1 MSFRF
6 WRRIR
11 LAPGI
16 TLNLSKST
24 ASLSIGPPGAKFT
37 ISPRGNRITAGIP
50 GTGLFYTVHD
60 RQRAGRDGAA
70 PTAKVRASDRLKLGF
85 FQRLTTPAIEQRFV
99 EGLRALNEDNT
110 AEALSALEQ
119 STTLPDA
126 AWMAGFIRLRREEFD
141 LATAHFLYALSQSE
155 QLGTLFAK
163 YGIAAVVNLPITE
176 DIFAHITPG
185 ARGTRLALVE
195 AAQLQGHREDANTHL
210 HQLLAL
216 DASDPVVLVSFAEL
230 SLDSPHDRPLMDKV
244 VRLTTDINNDT
255 PVHTAVLFYRAR
267 ALSALGLADAAI
279 QVLTQANRRQKD
291 RPAALMRQIRYHRAE
306 LYEQTGRRA
315 DARREF
321 EKLYAD
327 DPAFEDVASKVL
339 L

>member
-1 MSFRF
+1 
-6 WRRIR
+6 
-11 LAPGI
+11 
-16 TLNLSKST
+16 
-24 ASLSIGPPGAKFT
+24 
-37 ISPRGNRITAGIP
+37 
-50 GTGLFYTVHD
+50 
-60 RQRAGRDGAA
+60 
-70 PTAKVRASDRLKLGF
+70 
-85 FQRLTTPAIEQRFV
+85 
-99 EGLRALNEDNT
+99 
-110 AEALSALEQ
+110 
-119 STTLPDA
+119 
-126 AWMAGFIRLRREEFD
+126 
-141 LATAHFLYALSQSE
+141 
-155 QLGTLFAK
+155 LFAK
-163 YGIAAVVNLPITE
+163 YGIAALVNLPITE

-291 RPAALMRQIRYHRAE
+291 RPAALMQQIRYHRAE